1 MGLDR
6 AYWSNFGGE
15 ELQGSEASLE
25 HTPFGGTPR
34 SLRLRFGAGLRFEE
48 DELDGEGR

>member
-6 AYWSNFGGE
+6 AYWSNFRGE

-25 HTPFGGTPR
+25 WDAVWRTPTE
-34 SLRLRFGAGLRFEE
+34 FEAAVWS
-48 DELDGEGR
+48 GPAV